1 MANAMINKPNSKW
14 LVMVEYRKKLSRYP
28 ITVSFLDTPSDR
40 SLHPMNDKIFD

>member
-28 ITVSFLDTPSDR
+28 ITVSFLDTISMLVR
-40 SLHPMNDKIFD
+40 VMKRASS